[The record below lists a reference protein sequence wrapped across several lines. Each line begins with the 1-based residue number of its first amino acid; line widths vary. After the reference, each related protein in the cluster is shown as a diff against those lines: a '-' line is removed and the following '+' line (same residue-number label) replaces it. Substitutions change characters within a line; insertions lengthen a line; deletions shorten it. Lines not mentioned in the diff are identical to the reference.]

1 MARLSGLM
9 VLCAV
14 VLGGCS
20 NTDDLIEPAFDVIG
34 KRMVVVP
41 FNTTYEGHFDSEPGT
56 KLAKDITNQVMINA
70 DEEELTMISA
80 KDLLN
85 LEAELDVRSL
95 SWEQLAAE
103 LDADYVC
110 VGEIVDLRTRSIN
123 DIGMLR
129 GRLKL
134 EYSVYDFT
142 HDGEVIFNQ
151 KREFEHPDPR
161 AQKFLD
167 YSVTETE
174 DEAVERAL
182 LKQAARRV
190 ALNFY
195 SHLPEEE
202 WSE

>member
-1 MARLSGLM
+1 MARLCSLAA
-9 VLCAV
+9 LCAA
-14 VLGGCS
+14 LLAGCS
-20 NTDDLIEPAFDVIG
+20 SNDLIEPAFNVIG
-34 KRMVVVP
+34 KTMVVVP
-41 FNTTYEGHFDSEPGT
+41 FKTTYDGHFDSEAGT

-80 KDLLN
+80 KALLN
-85 LEAELDVRSL
+85 LESELDVRAL

-103 LDADYVC
+103 LDADYVV
-110 VGEIVDLRTRSIN
+110 VGEIIELRTRSIN

-142 HDGEVIFNQ
+142 HDGEVIFSH
-151 KREFEHPDPR
+151 KPEFEHPDPR

-174 DEAVERAL
+174 DDAVERAL
-182 LKQAARRV
+182 LKQAARRI